1 MVMDVA
7 DETTV
12 IYLMRTFL
20 FTISSVA
27 IVDFYNSAVGTEGKQ
42 QHKGN
47 LIALCI

>member
-27 IVDFYNSAVGTEGKQ
+27 IVDFYNSGVGTEGKQ
-42 QHKGN
+42 
-47 LIALCI
+47 